1 MLQEICQKNHNSNIL
16 SYCES
21 DLMYIEVQTKRHI
34 VYTAKV
40 AKIIYQHCI
49 YYKSIKFCSLV
60 FSLLSSHSGQLL
72 REQNVRVMMTSALLK
87 VVCS

>member
-34 VYTAKV
+34 MYTAKV
-40 AKIIYQHCI
+40 AKIIHQHCI
-49 YYKSIKFCSLV
+49 YYRSINFVHEYSVFLV
-60 FSLLSSHSGQLL
+60 PTLDSY
-72 REQNVRVMMTSALLK
+72 
-87 VVCS
+87 